1 MTNNIAPI
9 QKRVISALDILSVSS
24 DTVVLLELFQKER
37 IFWMIDM
44 LDSVGTFPWPF
55 LTVFLSVLLF
65 AISLVWNFFANLVE
79 KNGNSG
85 INGDFFLFL

>member
-44 LDSVGTFPWPF
+44 LAFVGAFPWPF
-55 LTVFLSVLLF
+55 LSVF
-65 AISLVWNFFANLVE
+65 FFCFIVCHKSRLE
-79 KNGNSG
+79 FLCKFSG
-85 INGDFFLFL
+85 KKRK